1 MAENKDG
8 QEKTEP
14 ASAKRI
20 REARAR
26 GQTAKSMDVTTAA
39 VLLVGG
45 VIVFLM
51 GSPMMAD
58 IQKFMRIIFI
68 ESTNIEL
75 TTQNISAYYFKFI
88 LFFIKL
94 ILPIVSL
101 IFLIVLI
108 AEISQTGL
116 HIATKKFTEGLNFKR
131 IFNPLS
137 GLKKIFFSGRSVF
150 ELTKSLIKIFILG
163 FVVYDILEDKVQETI
178 DLIEKPISE
187 IGAFLAS
194 VSLEVVAKV
203 GAVYILIAV
212 ADMLYQRYRYK
223 EDLKMT
229 KQEVKE
235 ENKQAEGDPRVKAR
249 LRSIMRSRIR
259 KLMLKNVKTA
269 DVVIT
274 NPTHYA
280 VALAYDSA
288 KMSAPVVVAKGA
300 DYLAAQIRQIAEENL
315 IPIVEQPPLARA
327 LFFSTD
333 VDMEIPENLF
343 KAVAQVLAYVYQLK
357 RKDKRNRANW
367 TNIYRNNN

>member
-1 MAENKDG
+1 MAENKEG

-26 GQTAKSMDVTTAA
+26 GQTAKSMDITTAA
-39 VLLVGG
+39 VLLLGG
-45 VIVFLM
+45 IIVFLL
-51 GSPMMAD
+51 GSPAMTD
-58 IQKFMRIIFI
+58 IQKFMQIIFI
-68 ESTNIEL
+68 ESSTIQL
-75 TTQNISAYYFKFI
+75 TFENISSYYFKFI
-88 LFFIKL
+88 LFFLKL
-94 ILPIVSL
+94 ILPIVSI
-101 IFLIVLI
+101 IFFIVLV

-116 HIATKKFTEGLNFKR
+116 HIATKKFTEGLNFKK

-137 GLKKIFFSGRSVF
+137 GIKKIFFSGRSLF
-150 ELTKSLIKIFILG
+150 ELAKSLVKIFILG
-163 FVVYDILEDKVQETI
+163 FIVYGILENRVEETI

-187 IGAFLAS
+187 IGSFLAE
-194 VSLEVVAKV
+194 VSLEIVAKV

-212 ADMLYQRYRYK
+212 ADMIYQKYRYK

-274 NPTHYA
+274 NPTHFA
-280 VALAYDSA
+280 VALAYNPS
-288 KMSAPVVVAKGA
+288 KMSAPVVIAKGA
-300 DYLAAQIRQIAEENL
+300 DYLAAQIRIIAEENQ
-315 IPIVEQPPLARA
+315 IPIVEQAPLARA

-343 KAVAQVLAYVYQLK
+343 KAVAQVLAYVYQLRRQK
-357 RKDKRNRANW
+357 AQSRGNW
-367 TNIYRNNN
+367 TKIYKSND

>member
-1 MAENKDG
+1 MAENKEG

-20 REARAR
+20 KEARAR

-39 VLLVGG
+39 VLLLGG
-45 VIVFLM
+45 TLVFLM
-51 GSPMMAD
+51 GSPLMTD
-58 IQKFMRIIFI
+58 IQKFMQIIFI
-68 ESTNIEL
+68 ESSSIEL
-75 TTQNISAYYFKFI
+75 TTQNISGYYFKFI
-88 LFFIKL
+88 IFFIKL
-94 ILPIVSL
+94 ILPIISV
-101 IFLIVLI
+101 IFFIILI

-116 HIATKKFTEGLNFKR
+116 HIATKKFTEGLNFKK

-137 GLKKIFFSGRSVF
+137 GLKKIFFSGRSLF
-150 ELTKSLIKIFILG
+150 ELAKSLIKIIILG
-163 FVVYDILEDKVQETI
+163 FVVYGILENRTEETI

-187 IGAFLAS
+187 IGHFLA
-194 VSLEVVAKV
+194 VISLEIVAKV

-212 ADMLYQRYRYK
+212 ADMIYQRYRYK

-280 VALAYDSA
+280 VALAYNST

-300 DYLAAQIRQIAEENL
+300 DFLAAQIKHIAEENL

-343 KAVAQVLAYVYQLK
+343 KAVAQVLAYVYQIK
-357 RKDKRNRANW
+357 RQRANSRGNW
-367 TNIYRNNN
+367 TSIYKSNN

>member
-1 MAENKDG
+1 MAENKEG

-14 ASAKRI
+14 ASAKRVK
-20 REARAR
+20 EARDR

-39 VLLVGG
+39 VLLIGG
-45 VIVFLM
+45 LIVFLL

-58 IQKFMRIIFI
+58 IQKFMQVIFI
-68 ESTNIEL
+68 ESSNIEL
-75 TTQNISAYYFKFI
+75 TTQNISGYYFKFI

-94 ILPIVSL
+94 ILPIVSV
-101 IFLIVLI
+101 IFLVVFV

-116 HIATKKFTEGLNFKR
+116 HIATKKFTEGLNFKK

-137 GLKKIFFSGRSVF
+137 GLKKIFFSGRSIF
-150 ELTKSLIKIFILG
+150 ELTKSMIKIFILG
-163 FVVYDILEDKVQETI
+163 FVVYNIFENRAEETI

-187 IGAFLAS
+187 IGVFLAEI
-194 VSLEVVAKV
+194 SLEIVVKV

-212 ADMLYQRYRYK
+212 TDMIYQRYRYK

-280 VALAYDSA
+280 VAIAYNSS

-300 DYLAAQIRQIAEENL
+300 DYLAASIRQIAEENL

-343 KAVAQVLAYVYQLK
+343 KAVAQVLAYVYQL
-357 RKDKRNRANW
+357 RRQRANSRGNW
-367 TNIYRNNN
+367 TSIYNNNS

>member
-1 MAENKDG
+1 
-8 QEKTEP
+8 
-14 ASAKRI
+14 
-20 REARAR
+20 
-26 GQTAKSMDVTTAA
+26 MDVTTAA

-45 VIVFLM
+45 IIVFLM

-58 IQKFMRIIFI
+58 IQKFMQVIFI
-68 ESTNIEL
+68 ESSNIEL
-75 TTQNISAYYFKFI
+75 TTQNISGYYFKFI
-88 LFFIKL
+88 LFFLKL
-94 ILPIVSL
+94 ILPIVSI
-101 IFLIVLI
+101 IFLVVLV

-116 HIATKKFTEGLNFKR
+116 HIATKKFTEGLNFKQ

-137 GLKKIFFSGRSVF
+137 GLKKIFFSGRSIF
-150 ELTKSLIKIFILG
+150 ELTKSVIKIIILG
-163 FVVYDILEDKVQETI
+163 FVVYGILESRAEETI
-178 DLIEKPISE
+178 DLIEKPISD
-187 IGAFLAS
+187 IGSFLAEI
-194 VSLEVVAKV
+194 SLEIVVKV

-212 ADMLYQRYRYK
+212 TDMIYQRYRYK

-235 ENKQAEGDPRVKAR
+235 ESKQAEGDPRVKAR

-280 VALAYDSA
+280 VAIAYNSA

-300 DYLAAQIRQIAEENL
+300 DYLAASIRQIAEENS

-343 KAVAQVLAYVYQLK
+343 KAVAQVLAYVYQL
-357 RKDKRNRANW
+357 RRQRANSRGNW
-367 TNIYRNNN
+367 TSIYKNNS

>member
-1 MAENKDG
+1 MAENKEG

-20 REARAR
+20 KEARAR

-39 VLLVGG
+39 VLLIGG
-45 VIVFLM
+45 VIVFMM
-51 GSPMMAD
+51 GSPMIYD
-58 IQKFMRIIFI
+58 IQKFMQVIFI
-68 ESTNIEL
+68 ELSNIQL
-75 TTQNISAYYFKFI
+75 TTQNISGYYFKFI
-88 LFFIKL
+88 LFFVKL
-94 ILPIVSL
+94 ILPIVSI
-101 IFLIVLI
+101 IFLIVLV
-108 AEISQTGL
+108 ADISQTGL
-116 HIATKKFTEGLNFKR
+116 HIATKKFTEGLNFKK

-137 GLKKIFFSGRSVF
+137 GLKKIFFSGRSIF
-150 ELTKSLIKIFILG
+150 ELTKSIVKIIILG
-163 FVVYDILEDKVQETI
+163 FIVYGILESRAEETI

-187 IGAFLAS
+187 IGVFLAEL
-194 VSLEVVAKV
+194 SLEIVVKV
-203 GAVYILIAV
+203 GAAYILIAV
-212 ADMLYQRYRYK
+212 TDMIYQRYRYK

-280 VALAYDSA
+280 VAIAYNSE
-288 KMSAPVVVAKGA
+288 KMSAPIVVAKGA
-300 DYLAAQIRQIAEENL
+300 DYLAASIRQIAEENL

-343 KAVAQVLAYVYQLK
+343 KAVAQVLAYVYQL
-357 RKDKRNRANW
+357 RRQRANSRGNW
-367 TNIYRNNN
+367 TSIYKNNN